1 LSRKA
6 ESKRSRRGDGSDE
19 ASMLLQA
26 NGLTK
31 SFGARK
37 AVRGVSFS
45 IEAGETVALLGPN
58 GAGKTTTLRML
69 AGFLEPDEGVVRALH
84 YEMHRQR
91 VKAQSCIGYLPEG
104 APLYGEMTPW
114 TYLAFMA
121 QARGLSGAAGRA
133 ALMRA
138 ANRAGLGATIYQP
151 IDTLSKGYKRRTAL
165 AAAILHDPP
174 VLLLDEPTDGLDP
187 NQNVSIRALI
197 RELAHDKAI
206 LISTHNLE
214 DVETMCQRAIVIDGG
229 AVVADGE
236 PGELAAR
243 TPSKR
248 LADFFRAVTRHD
260 DAA

>member
-1 LSRKA
+1 
-6 ESKRSRRGDGSDE
+6 
-19 ASMLLQA
+19 MLLQA
-26 NGLTK
+26 TGLSK

-37 AVRGVSFS
+37 AVRNVALS

-69 AGFLEPDEGVVRALH
+69 AGFLEPDDGAVRALH
-84 YEMHRQR
+84 YDMRRQR
-91 VKAQSCIGYLPEG
+91 VKAQASVGYLPEG

-114 TYLAFMA
+114 SYLNFIAE
-121 QARGLSGAAGRA
+121 ARGLTGAKGRA

-138 ANRAGLGATIYQP
+138 ANRVGLGATIYQA

-174 VLLLDEPTDGLDP
+174 ILLLDEPTDGLDP
-187 NQNVSIRALI
+187 NQNVAIRALI

-214 DVETMCQRAIVIDGG
+214 DVETMCRRAIVIDNGH
-229 AVVADGE
+229 VVADGE
-236 PGELAAR
+236 PAELAAR
-243 TPSKR
+243 TPSKK
-248 LADFFRAVTRHD
+248 LGDFFRAITQHD
-260 DAA
+260 SAA